1 MKLFAPLT
9 APTALALVLLA
20 GCTVG
25 PDYKG
30 PPERKAPEAFSAL
43 TGPDVDKAAAKQV
56 PTFGEPADLAQ
67 WWKGFTDPVLDSLIE
82 RAIAGNLDL
91 KIAEARVREARAL
104 RGIEAAGAYPTID
117 AMGGVSRQRES
128 ENLNRGFPAEQDS
141 SNLFQAGLDASWE
154 IDVFGGVRRA
164 VQAADADLA
173 AAEESRRDAL
183 VTLVAEV
190 ARNYTELRGYQ
201 SRIELNENT
210 VNAQGETVGL
220 TESLSKAGI
229 SSELQVQQATAQLN
243 SREAQLPPLHVGQR
257 AAAYR
262 LAVLLGQEPG
272 SLLAELA
279 ERKSIPAPPQT
290 IPLGLAS
297 DLLRRRPDIRRA
309 ERGIAAASAR
319 VGVAT
324 SDLFPKFS
332 LTGSFG
338 LQSEEAD
345 TFFNMNS
352 RYWSIAPSVRWNVFD
367 AKRIRNRI
375 NAATAREEAAVSEY
389 EKTVISALEDVENS
403 LTEFVQEQ
411 ARWRALSAAA
421 SASARALELATDR
434 YKSGIGDFLD
444 VLETQRALYDLQDQ
458 IVQSELGL
466 SRSLISLY
474 KALGGGWEAPAAAK
488 Q

>member
-1 MKLFAPLT
+1 M
-9 APTALALVLLA
+9 
-20 GCTVG
+20 
-25 PDYKG
+25 
-30 PPERKAPEAFSAL
+30 
-43 TGPDVDKAAAKQV
+43 
-56 PTFGEPADLAQ
+56 
-67 WWKGFTDPVLDSLIE
+67 
-82 RAIAGNLDL
+82 
-91 KIAEARVREARAL
+91 
-104 RGIEAAGAYPTID
+104 
-117 AMGGVSRQRES
+117 
-128 ENLNRGFPAEQDS
+128 
-141 SNLFQAGLDASWE
+141 
-154 IDVFGGVRRA
+154 
-164 VQAADADLA
+164 
-173 AAEESRRDAL
+173 
-183 VTLVAEV
+183 
-190 ARNYTELRGYQ
+190 
-201 SRIELNENT
+201 
-210 VNAQGETVGL
+210 
-220 TESLSKAGI
+220 
-229 SSELQVQQATAQLN
+229 QQATAQLN

-421 SASARALELATDR
+421 TASARALELATDR